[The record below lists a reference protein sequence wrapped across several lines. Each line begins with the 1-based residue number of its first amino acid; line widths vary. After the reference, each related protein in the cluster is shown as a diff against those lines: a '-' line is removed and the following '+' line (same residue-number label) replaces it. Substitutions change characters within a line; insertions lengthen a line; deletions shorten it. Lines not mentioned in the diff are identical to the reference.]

1 MAGHPPPLRHP
12 RHLLGEP
19 DGPEEYLSLA
29 EEQRALAELGRL
41 SEELR
46 EIDAATFA
54 GHERYLWPELL
65 GRWLF

>member
-1 MAGHPPPLRHP
+1 MAGHPPSLRHP

-29 EEQRALAELGRL
+29 EEQQALAELGRL

-54 GHERYLWPELL
+54 GHEGYLWPELL
-65 GRWLF
+65 DRWLF